1 MQKEGT
7 TALTCM
13 KSKKLQGNKPKAST
27 QQYLDIAEI
36 RDDVI
41 IMKDGTLRAVLMT
54 SSINFALKS
63 EEEQD
68 AIISQ
73 YVGFLNSIN
82 FPLQLVIQSR
92 PLNIDGYL
100 ERLEKHIN
108 THSNDLLRAQ
118 TIEYMNFIKELISLG
133 DIMGKKFF
141 IVVSYAPG
149 ADKQKGFF
157 TRMGEIF
164 TPSKVIKVSQKKF
177 LSFKDSLQKRSD
189 YVVSGL
195 SGLGLTVLPLDTQG
209 IIELFYKTYNQEI
222 ADAQK
227 IVEVDKMQVEH

>member
-1 MQKEGT
+1 
-7 TALTCM
+7 
-13 KSKKLQGNKPKAST
+13 
-27 QQYLDIAEI
+27 
-36 RDDVI
+36 
-41 IMKDGTLRAVLMT
+41 
-54 SSINFALKS
+54 
-63 EEEQD
+63 
-68 AIISQ
+68 
-73 YVGFLNSIN
+73 
-82 FPLQLVIQSR
+82 
-92 PLNIDGYL
+92 
-100 ERLEKHIN
+100 
-108 THSNDLLRAQ
+108 
-118 TIEYMNFIKELISLG
+118 
-133 DIMGKKFF
+133 MGKKFF